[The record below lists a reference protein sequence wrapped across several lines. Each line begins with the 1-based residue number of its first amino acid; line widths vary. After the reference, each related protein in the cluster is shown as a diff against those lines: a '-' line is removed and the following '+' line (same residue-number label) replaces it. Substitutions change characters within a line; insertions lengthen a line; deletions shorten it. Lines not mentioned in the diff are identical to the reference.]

1 MDGLGPEE
9 PEIGVGNKG
18 EGGEATEGGIVRAS
32 GAHFPTG
39 GWKSAIVPGF
49 ALGPPAVPKF
59 FEKREGAGGYW
70 GAGGVRK
77 ETRDAVEDGL
87 AIHAMG
93 ELKELKNG
101 NGVGEGGK
109 GFTILG
115 KAEAFCEG
123 DPDGLIESVGGRAG
137 GGEGATL
144 PEAVPTRFFKEIAKL
159 IGGKG
164 EKG

>member
-1 MDGLGPEE
+1 MNGLAQGRPKG
-9 PEIGVGNKG
+9 GVGDEG
-18 EGGEATEGGIVRAS
+18 EGSEASEGGVVRA
-32 GAHFPTG
+32 GGTHFPTG

-101 NGVGEGGK
+101 NGVG
-109 GFTILG
+109 
-115 KAEAFCEG
+115 
-123 DPDGLIESVGGRAG
+123 
-137 GGEGATL
+137 
-144 PEAVPTRFFKEIAKL
+144 
-159 IGGKG
+159 
-164 EKG
+164 